1 VRQVED
7 VLNFL
12 SDIDSNWW
20 PFLFLRPE
28 PYERMTSKRVALLA
42 MLYGVFTGAF
52 MNAMLAISGHGEGV
66 SLWTF
71 PVWTTVGFFVI
82 YRLTFAYAWNCR
94 AERFVPIRTR
104 S

>member
-1 VRQVED
+1 VEQVED

-12 SDIDSNWW
+12 NDMDANWW

-28 PYERMTSKRVALLA
+28 PYERMTSPRVAVLA
-42 MLYGVFTGAF
+42 ALYGVLTGTF
-52 MNAMLAISGHGEGV
+52 MNAVLAITGKADGV

-71 PVWTTVGFFVI
+71 PVWTTLGFFVI

-94 AERFVPIRTR
+94 AERFVPVRTR